1 MSILARLL
9 GYGKTETLQL
19 TKNPAL
25 HIFSIII
32 WIVGGAFAFVMIRN
46 GLETNEDLLEVGL
59 PTTAVDS
66 WYQRRGNLPVIEVD
80 GTQYICGGRGLDL
93 EHRKVTV
100 LYDPDNPD
108 NCHLESDIGER
119 EYFDVIL
126 GAVSGL
132 FMLGLGLKGFL
143 EPGSEQ

>member
-1 MSILARLL
+1 MSLLARLL
-9 GYGKTETLQL
+9 GYEKTDTLQL
-19 TKNPAL
+19 TRNPAL
-25 HIFSIII
+25 HIFSIVI
-32 WIVGGAFAFVMIRN
+32 WGVGGAFAFVMIRN
-46 GLETNEDLLEVGL
+46 GLETNVDLLEVGV

-66 WYQRRGNLPVIEVD
+66 WYQRRGDLPVIEVD
-80 GTQYICGGRGLDL
+80 GTQYICGGRSLDP

-119 EYFDVIL
+119 EYYDAIL

-132 FMLGLGLKGFL
+132 FVLGLGLKGLL
-143 EPGSEQ
+143 EPRSAR

>member
-9 GYGKTETLQL
+9 GYGKTEALQITQNRSL
-19 TKNPAL
+19 RLFAVVVWVL
-25 HIFSIII
+25 
-32 WIVGGAFAFVMIRN
+32 GGAFAFVMIRN
-46 GLETNEDLLEVGL
+46 GLETNEDLLVVGV

-80 GTQYICGGRGLDL
+80 GTQYICGGRSLDP

-119 EYFDVIL
+119 EYFDAIL

-132 FMLGLGLKGFL
+132 FMLGLGLKGLL
-143 EPGSEQ
+143 EPRPER